1 MVGGTMNPL
10 WTLVRCLGWLALFG
24 SGGTVSAAPGQL
36 RAGAAVVDI
45 TPALG
50 VANGGV
56 IARGGPVTHIHDGL
70 HARCLV
76 LDDGATRLAIA
87 ICDMRMLG
95 GEVVAR
101 AKSLAGEATGLAPEN
116 ILIAAT
122 HTHAAPAMV
131 GIHPEPRDR
140 AYAEFVARRI
150 ADGITRAGH
159 HLAPAKVGWGFGSA
173 PQHVHN
179 RRWFMKP
186 GAIAANPFGG
196 GSDEV
201 KMNPPRGTDLLKPA
215 GPVDPQVSVLDVRHA
230 DGRPLAVL
238 ANYGLHYVGGYQAG
252 HVSADYFGLF
262 ADRVQGLLGADRQ
275 HPPFVAMMSNGTS
288 GDVSINDF
296 SAKQERL
303 PAWVK
308 MQRVADD
315 LAAEVVKVTGDIGHH
330 TTAPL
335 AVAAT
340 ELQLGVRRPDA
351 KRLVWA
357 RRTLAYATDP
367 KRLTRPVIY
376 AQETLALAKF
386 PAKVPVALQAFRIG
400 DLRIITVPCEMFAE
414 TGLALKQEAGLGP
427 LFIIELANGYRGY
440 LPTPRQHEW
449 GGYETWPARSSYLEV
464 QAAPKIRAALLGLLG
479 KL

>member
-1 MVGGTMNPL
+1 MVGGTMNSL
-10 WTLVRCLGWLALFG
+10 WTLVRCLGWFALFG

-56 IARGGPVTHIHDGL
+56 IARGGAVTHIHDEL

-186 GAIAANPFGG
+186 MAIAANPFGG
-196 GSDEV
+196 RSDEV

-215 GPVDPQVSVLDVRHA
+215 GPVDPQVSVLDVRHT
-230 DGRPLAVL
+230 DGRPLALL

-288 GDVSINDF
+288 GDVSNNDF
-296 SAKQERL
+296 RAKPERL

-308 MQRVADD
+308 MQRVAND
-315 LAAEVVKVTGDIGHH
+315 LAGKVAKVVGNIGHH
-330 TTAPL
+330 ATAPL

-340 ELQLGVRRPDA
+340 ELQLGVRRPDDA
-351 KRLVWA
+351 RLAWA
-357 RRTLAYATDP
+357 RRTLANDTDP
-367 KRLTRPVIY
+367 KRLTRPEIY
-376 AQETLALAKF
+376 AQEALALAKF
-386 PAKVPVALQAFRIG
+386 PARVPVVLQAFRIG

-464 QAAPKIRAALLGLLG
+464 QAAPKIRAALLGLLS

>member
-1 MVGGTMNPL
+1 MVGGTMNSL
-10 WTLVRCLGWLALFG
+10 WTLVRCLGWFALFG

-36 RAGAAVVDI
+36 RAGAVVVDI

-56 IARGGPVTHIHDGL
+56 IARGGAATHIHDEL
-70 HARCLV
+70 HARCLM

-186 GAIAANPFGG
+186 MAIAANPFGG
-196 GSDEV
+196 RSDEV

-215 GPVDPQVSVLDVRHA
+215 GPVDSQVSVLDVRHT
-230 DGRPLAVL
+230 DGRPLALL

-288 GDVSINDF
+288 GDVSNNDF
-296 SAKQERL
+296 RAKPERL

-308 MQRVADD
+308 MQRVAND
-315 LAAEVVKVTGDIGHH
+315 LAGKVAKVVGNIGHH
-330 TTAPL
+330 ATAPL

-340 ELQLGVRRPDA
+340 ELQLGVRRPDDA
-351 KRLVWA
+351 RLGWA
-357 RRTLAYATDP
+357 RRTLANDTDP
-367 KRLTRPVIY
+367 KRLTRPEIY
-376 AQETLALAKF
+376 AQEALALAKF
-386 PAKVPVALQAFRIG
+386 PARVPVVLQAFRIG

-464 QAAPKIRAALLGLLG
+464 QAAPKIRAALLGLLS

>member
-1 MVGGTMNPL
+1 MVGGTMNSL

-186 GAIAANPFGG
+186 VAIAANPFGG

-296 SAKQERL
+296 SAKPERL

-308 MQRVADD
+308 MQRVAND
-315 LAAEVVKVTGDIGHH
+315 LAAEVAKVTGDIKHH
-330 TTAPL
+330 AAAPL
-335 AVAAT
+335 AVATT

-367 KRLTRPVIY
+367 KRLTRPLIY
-376 AQETLALAKF
+376 AQEALALAKF
-386 PAKVPVALQAFRIG
+386 PAKVPVVLQAFRIG
-400 DLRIITVPCEMFAE
+400 ELRIVTVPCEMFAE
-414 TGLALKQEAGLGP
+414 TGLALKKEAGPGP

-449 GGYETWPARSSYLEV
+449 GGYETWPARSSYLEE
-464 QAAPKIRAALLGLLG
+464 QAAPKIRAALLGLLK

>member
-1 MVGGTMNPL
+1 MVGGTMNSL
-10 WTLVRCLGWLALFG
+10 WTLVQCLGWLALFG

-101 AKSLAGEATGLAPEN
+101 AKSLAGEATGLVPEN

-215 GPVDPQVSVLDVRHA
+215 GSAGVGARCPARRRA
-230 DGRPLAVL
+230 A
-238 ANYGLHYVGGYQAG
+238 VGGAG
-252 HVSADYFGLF
+252 
-262 ADRVQGLLGADRQ
+262 
-275 HPPFVAMMSNGTS
+275 
-288 GDVSINDF
+288 
-296 SAKQERL
+296 
-303 PAWVK
+303 
-308 MQRVADD
+308 
-315 LAAEVVKVTGDIGHH
+315 
-330 TTAPL
+330 
-335 AVAAT
+335 
-340 ELQLGVRRPDA
+340 QL
-351 KRLVWA
+351 
-357 RRTLAYATDP
+357 
-367 KRLTRPVIY
+367 
-376 AQETLALAKF
+376 
-386 PAKVPVALQAFRIG
+386 
-400 DLRIITVPCEMFAE
+400 
-414 TGLALKQEAGLGP
+414 
-427 LFIIELANGYRGY
+427 
-440 LPTPRQHEW
+440 
-449 GGYETWPARSSYLEV
+449 
-464 QAAPKIRAALLGLLG
+464 RAALRRRLSGRSC
-479 KL
+479 

>member
-1 MVGGTMNPL
+1 MVGGTMNSL
-10 WTLVRCLGWLALFG
+10 WTLVRCLGWFALFG

-56 IARGGPVTHIHDGL
+56 IARGGPATHIHDEL

-131 GIHPEPRDR
+131 AIHPEPRDR

-186 GAIAANPFGG
+186 MAIAANPFGG
-196 GSDEV
+196 RSDEV

-215 GPVDPQVSVLDVRHA
+215 GPVDSQVSVLDVRHT
-230 DGRPLAVL
+230 DGRPLALL

-288 GDVSINDF
+288 GDVSNNDF
-296 SAKQERL
+296 RAKPERL

-308 MQRVADD
+308 MQRVAND
-315 LAAEVVKVTGDIGHH
+315 LAGKVAKVVGNIGHH
-330 TTAPL
+330 ATAPL

-340 ELQLGVRRPDA
+340 ELQLGVRRPDDA
-351 KRLVWA
+351 RLGWA
-357 RRTLAYATDP
+357 RRTLANDTDP
-367 KRLTRPVIY
+367 KRLTRPEIY
-376 AQETLALAKF
+376 AQEALALAKF
-386 PAKVPVALQAFRIG
+386 PARVPVVLQAFRIG

-464 QAAPKIRAALLGLLG
+464 QAAPKIRAALLGLLS

>member
-1 MVGGTMNPL
+1 MNSL
-10 WTLVRCLGWLALFG
+10 WTLVRCLGWFALFG

-36 RAGAAVVDI
+36 RAGAVVVDI

-56 IARGGPVTHIHDGL
+56 IARGGAATHIHDEL

-131 GIHPEPRDR
+131 AIHPEPRDR

-186 GAIAANPFGG
+186 MAIAANPFGG
-196 GSDEV
+196 RSDEV

-215 GPVDPQVSVLDVRHA
+215 GPVDPQVSVLDVRHT
-230 DGRPLAVL
+230 DGRPLALL

-288 GDVSINDF
+288 GDVSNNDF
-296 SAKQERL
+296 RAKPERL

-308 MQRVADD
+308 MQRVAND
-315 LAAEVVKVTGDIGHH
+315 LAGKVAKVVGNIGHH
-330 TTAPL
+330 ATAPL

-340 ELQLGVRRPDA
+340 ELQLGVRRPDDA
-351 KRLVWA
+351 RLGWA
-357 RRTLAYATDP
+357 RRTLANDTDP
-367 KRLTRPVIY
+367 KRLTRPEIY
-376 AQETLALAKF
+376 AQEALALAKF
-386 PAKVPVALQAFRIG
+386 PARVPVVLQAFRIG

-464 QAAPKIRAALLGLLG
+464 QAAPKIRAALLGLLS

>member
-131 GIHPEPRDR
+131 GIHPEPRNR

-186 GAIAANPFGG
+186 VAIAANPFGG

-440 LPTPRQHEW
+440 LPTTRQHEW

>member
-1 MVGGTMNPL
+1 MNPL

-131 GIHPEPRDR
+131 GIHPEPRNR

-186 GAIAANPFGG
+186 VAIAANPFGG

-275 HPPFVAMMSNGTS
+275 PPPFVAMMSNGTS

>member
-1 MVGGTMNPL
+1 MVGGTMNSL
-10 WTLVRCLGWLALFG
+10 WTLVRCLGWFALFG

-56 IARGGPVTHIHDGL
+56 IARGGPVTHIHDEL
-70 HARCLV
+70 HARCLM

-131 GIHPEPRDR
+131 AIHPEPRDR

-186 GAIAANPFGG
+186 MAIAANPFGG
-196 GSDEV
+196 RSDEV

-215 GPVDPQVSVLDVRHA
+215 GPVDSQVSVLDVRHT
-230 DGRPLAVL
+230 DGRPLALL

-288 GDVSINDF
+288 GDVSNNDF
-296 SAKQERL
+296 RAKPERL

-308 MQRVADD
+308 MQRVAND
-315 LAAEVVKVTGDIGHH
+315 LAGKVAKVVGNIGHH
-330 TTAPL
+330 ATAPL

-340 ELQLGVRRPDA
+340 ELQLGVRRPDDA
-351 KRLVWA
+351 RLGWA
-357 RRTLAYATDP
+357 RRTLANDTDP
-367 KRLTRPVIY
+367 KRLTRPEIY
-376 AQETLALAKF
+376 AQEALALAKF
-386 PAKVPVALQAFRIG
+386 PARVPVVLQAFRIG

-464 QAAPKIRAALLGLLG
+464 QAAPKIRAALLGLLS

>member
-1 MVGGTMNPL
+1 MVGGTMNSL
-10 WTLVRCLGWLALFG
+10 WTLVRCLGWFALFG

-56 IARGGPVTHIHDGL
+56 IARGGAATHIHDEL

-131 GIHPEPRDR
+131 AIHPEPRDR

-186 GAIAANPFGG
+186 IAIAANPFGG
-196 GSDEV
+196 RSDEV

-215 GPVDPQVSVLDVRHA
+215 GPVDSQVSVLDVRHT
-230 DGRPLAVL
+230 DGRPLALL

-288 GDVSINDF
+288 GDVSNNDF
-296 SAKQERL
+296 RAKPERL

-308 MQRVADD
+308 MQRVAND
-315 LAAEVVKVTGDIGHH
+315 LAGKVAKVVGNIGHH
-330 TTAPL
+330 ATAPL

-340 ELQLGVRRPDA
+340 ELQLGVRRPDDA
-351 KRLVWA
+351 RLGWA
-357 RRTLAYATDP
+357 RRTLANDTDP
-367 KRLTRPVIY
+367 KRLTRPEIY
-376 AQETLALAKF
+376 AQEALALAKF
-386 PAKVPVALQAFRIG
+386 PARVPVVLQAFRIG

-464 QAAPKIRAALLGLLG
+464 QAAPKIRAALLGLLS

>member
-1 MVGGTMNPL
+1 MVGGTMNSL
-10 WTLVRCLGWLALFG
+10 WTLVRCLGWFALFG

-56 IARGGPVTHIHDGL
+56 IARGGAATHIHDEL

-186 GAIAANPFGG
+186 IAIAANPFGG
-196 GSDEV
+196 RSDEV

-215 GPVDPQVSVLDVRHA
+215 GPVDPQVSVLDVRHT
-230 DGRPLAVL
+230 DGRPLALL

-288 GDVSINDF
+288 GDVSNNDF
-296 SAKQERL
+296 RAKPERL

-308 MQRVADD
+308 MQRVAND
-315 LAAEVVKVTGDIGHH
+315 LAGKVAKVVGNIGHH
-330 TTAPL
+330 ATAPL

-340 ELQLGVRRPDA
+340 ELQLGVRRPDDA
-351 KRLVWA
+351 RLGWA
-357 RRTLAYATDP
+357 RRTLANDTDP
-367 KRLTRPVIY
+367 KRLTRPEIY
-376 AQETLALAKF
+376 AQEALALAKF
-386 PAKVPVALQAFRIG
+386 PARVPVVLQAFRIG

-464 QAAPKIRAALLGLLG
+464 QAAPKIRAALLGLLS

>member
-1 MVGGTMNPL
+1 
-10 WTLVRCLGWLALFG
+10 
-24 SGGTVSAAPGQL
+24 
-36 RAGAAVVDI
+36 
-45 TPALG
+45 
-50 VANGGV
+50 
-56 IARGGPVTHIHDGL
+56 
-70 HARCLV
+70 
-76 LDDGATRLAIA
+76 
-87 ICDMRMLG
+87 
-95 GEVVAR
+95 
-101 AKSLAGEATGLAPEN
+101 
-116 ILIAAT
+116 
-122 HTHAAPAMV
+122 
-131 GIHPEPRDR
+131 
-140 AYAEFVARRI
+140 
-150 ADGITRAGH
+150 
-159 HLAPAKVGWGFGSA
+159 
-173 PQHVHN
+173 
-179 RRWFMKP
+179 
-186 GAIAANPFGG
+186 
-196 GSDEV
+196 
-201 KMNPPRGTDLLKPA
+201 MNPPRGTDLLEPA

-230 DGRPLAVL
+230 DGRPLALL
-238 ANYGLHYVGGYQAG
+238 ANYGLHYVGGYRAG

-262 ADRVQGLLGADRQ
+262 ADRVQELLKADRQ

-296 SAKQERL
+296 SAKPERL

>member
-1 MVGGTMNPL
+1 MVGGTMNSL
-10 WTLVRCLGWLALFG
+10 WTLVQCLGWFALFG

-56 IARGGPVTHIHDGL
+56 IARGGPVTHIHDEL

-186 GAIAANPFGG
+186 VAIAANPFGG

-215 GPVDPQVSVLDVRHA
+215 GPVDPQVSVLDVRHT
-230 DGRPLAVL
+230 DGRPLALL

-288 GDVSINDF
+288 GDVSNNDF
-296 SAKQERL
+296 RAKPERL

-308 MQRVADD
+308 MQRVAND
-315 LAAEVVKVTGDIGHH
+315 LAGKVAKVVGNIGHH
-330 TTAPL
+330 ATAPL

-340 ELQLGVRRPDA
+340 ELQLGVRRPDDA
-351 KRLVWA
+351 RLAWA
-357 RRTLAYATDP
+357 RRTLANDTDP
-367 KRLTRPVIY
+367 KRLTRPEIY
-376 AQETLALAKF
+376 AQEALALAKF
-386 PAKVPVALQAFRIG
+386 PARVPVVLQAFRIG

-464 QAAPKIRAALLGLLG
+464 QAAPKIRAALLGLLS

>member
-1 MVGGTMNPL
+1 
-10 WTLVRCLGWLALFG
+10 
-24 SGGTVSAAPGQL
+24 
-36 RAGAAVVDI
+36 
-45 TPALG
+45 
-50 VANGGV
+50 
-56 IARGGPVTHIHDGL
+56 
-70 HARCLV
+70 
-76 LDDGATRLAIA
+76 
-87 ICDMRMLG
+87 
-95 GEVVAR
+95 
-101 AKSLAGEATGLAPEN
+101 
-116 ILIAAT
+116 
-122 HTHAAPAMV
+122 
-131 GIHPEPRDR
+131 
-140 AYAEFVARRI
+140 
-150 ADGITRAGH
+150 
-159 HLAPAKVGWGFGSA
+159 
-173 PQHVHN
+173 
-179 RRWFMKP
+179 
-186 GAIAANPFGG
+186 
-196 GSDEV
+196 
-201 KMNPPRGTDLLKPA
+201 
-215 GPVDPQVSVLDVRHA
+215 
-230 DGRPLAVL
+230 
-238 ANYGLHYVGGYQAG
+238 
-252 HVSADYFGLF
+252 
-262 ADRVQGLLGADRQ
+262 
-275 HPPFVAMMSNGTS
+275 MMSNGTS

>member
-1 MVGGTMNPL
+1 MVGGTMNSL
-10 WTLVRCLGWLALFG
+10 WTLVQCLGWFALFG

-56 IARGGPVTHIHDGL
+56 IARGGPVTHIHDEL

-186 GAIAANPFGG
+186 VAIAANPFGG
-196 GSDEV
+196 RSDEV

-215 GPVDPQVSVLDVRHA
+215 GPVDPQVSVLDVRHT
-230 DGRPLAVL
+230 DGRPLALL

-288 GDVSINDF
+288 GDVSNNDF
-296 SAKQERL
+296 RAKPERL

-308 MQRVADD
+308 MQRVAND
-315 LAAEVVKVTGDIGHH
+315 LAGKVAKVVGNIGHH
-330 TTAPL
+330 ATAPL
-335 AVAAT
+335 AATAT
-340 ELQLGVRRPDA
+340 ELQLGVRRPDDA
-351 KRLVWA
+351 RLAWA
-357 RRTLAYATDP
+357 RRTLANDTDP
-367 KRLTRPVIY
+367 KRLTRPEIY
-376 AQETLALAKF
+376 AQEALALAKF
-386 PAKVPVALQAFRIG
+386 PARVPVVLQAFRIG

-464 QAAPKIRAALLGLLG
+464 QAAPKIRAALLGLLS

>member
-131 GIHPEPRDR
+131 GIHPEPRNR

-186 GAIAANPFGG
+186 VAIAANPFGG

>member
-1 MVGGTMNPL
+1 MVGGTMNSL
-10 WTLVRCLGWLALFG
+10 WTLVRCLGWFALFG

-56 IARGGPVTHIHDGL
+56 IARGGPVTHIHDEL

-186 GAIAANPFGG
+186 VAIAANPFGG
-196 GSDEV
+196 RSDEV

-215 GPVDPQVSVLDVRHA
+215 GPVDPQVSVLDVRHT
-230 DGRPLAVL
+230 DGRPLALL

-288 GDVSINDF
+288 GDVSNNDF
-296 SAKQERL
+296 RAKPERL

-308 MQRVADD
+308 MQRVAND
-315 LAAEVVKVTGDIGHH
+315 LAGKVAKVVGNIGHH
-330 TTAPL
+330 ATAPL
-335 AVAAT
+335 AATAT
-340 ELQLGVRRPDA
+340 ELQLGVRRPDDA
-351 KRLVWA
+351 RLAWA
-357 RRTLAYATDP
+357 RRTLANDTDP
-367 KRLTRPVIY
+367 KRLTRPEIY
-376 AQETLALAKF
+376 AQEALALAKF
-386 PAKVPVALQAFRIG
+386 PARVPVVLQAFRIG

-464 QAAPKIRAALLGLLG
+464 QAAPKIRAALLGLLS

>member
-1 MVGGTMNPL
+1 MVGGTMNSL
-10 WTLVRCLGWLALFG
+10 WTLVRCLGWFALFG

-56 IARGGPVTHIHDGL
+56 IARGGPVTHIHDEL

-186 GAIAANPFGG
+186 MAIAANPFGG
-196 GSDEV
+196 RSDEV

-215 GPVDPQVSVLDVRHA
+215 GPVDSQVSVLDVRHT
-230 DGRPLAVL
+230 DGRPLALL

-288 GDVSINDF
+288 GDVSNNDF
-296 SAKQERL
+296 LAKPERL

-308 MQRVADD
+308 MQRVAND
-315 LAAEVVKVTGDIGHH
+315 LAGKVAKVVGNIGHH
-330 TTAPL
+330 ATAPL

-340 ELQLGVRRPDA
+340 ELQLGVRRPDDA
-351 KRLVWA
+351 RLGWA
-357 RRTLAYATDP
+357 RRTLANDTDP
-367 KRLTRPVIY
+367 KRLTRPEIY
-376 AQETLALAKF
+376 AQEALALAKF
-386 PAKVPVALQAFRIG
+386 PARVPVVLQAFRIG

-464 QAAPKIRAALLGLLG
+464 QAAPKIRAALLGLLS

>member
-1 MVGGTMNPL
+1 MNSL
-10 WTLVRCLGWLALFG
+10 WTLVQCLGWFALFG

-56 IARGGPVTHIHDGL
+56 IARGGAATHIHDEL

-186 GAIAANPFGG
+186 MAIAANPFGG
-196 GSDEV
+196 RSDEV

-215 GPVDPQVSVLDVRHA
+215 GPVDPQVSVLDVRHT
-230 DGRPLAVL
+230 DGRPLALL

-288 GDVSINDF
+288 GDVSNNDF
-296 SAKQERL
+296 RAKPERL

-308 MQRVADD
+308 MQRVAND
-315 LAAEVVKVTGDIGHH
+315 LAGKVAKVVGNIGHH
-330 TTAPL
+330 ATAPL

-340 ELQLGVRRPDA
+340 ELQLGVRRPDDA
-351 KRLVWA
+351 RLAWA
-357 RRTLAYATDP
+357 RRTLANDTDP
-367 KRLTRPVIY
+367 KRLTRPEIY
-376 AQETLALAKF
+376 AQEALALAKF
-386 PAKVPVALQAFRIG
+386 PARVPVVLQAFRIG

-464 QAAPKIRAALLGLLG
+464 QAAPKIRAALLGLLS

>member
-1 MVGGTMNPL
+1 MVGGTMNSL
-10 WTLVRCLGWLALFG
+10 WTLVQCLGWLALFG

-101 AKSLAGEATGLAPEN
+101 AKSLAGEATGLVPEN

>member
-1 MVGGTMNPL
+1 MVGGTMNFRF
-10 WTLVRCLGWLALFG
+10 TLVWCLALFG
-24 SGGTVSAAPGQL
+24 FGGTVVAGQL

-50 VANGGV
+50 VSNGGV
-56 IARGGPVTHIHDGL
+56 IARGGPVTHIHDEL

-101 AKSLAGEATGLAPEN
+101 AKSLAGEATGLPPEN

-159 HLAPAKVGWGFGSA
+159 HLAPAKVGCGFGSA

-186 GAIAANPFGG
+186 GAITANPFGG

-427 LFIIELANGYRGY
+427 LFIIELANGYREY

>member
-1 MVGGTMNPL
+1 MVGGTMNSL
-10 WTLVRCLGWLALFG
+10 WTLVRCLGWFALFG

-56 IARGGPVTHIHDGL
+56 IARGGAATHIHDEL

-186 GAIAANPFGG
+186 MAIAANPFGG
-196 GSDEV
+196 RSDEV

-215 GPVDPQVSVLDVRHA
+215 GPVDSQVSVLDVRHT
-230 DGRPLAVL
+230 DGRPLALL

-288 GDVSINDF
+288 GDVSNNDF
-296 SAKQERL
+296 RAKPERL

-308 MQRVADD
+308 MQRVAND
-315 LAAEVVKVTGDIGHH
+315 LAGKVAKVVGNIGHH
-330 TTAPL
+330 PTAPL

-340 ELQLGVRRPDA
+340 ELQLGVRRPDDA
-351 KRLVWA
+351 RLGWA
-357 RRTLAYATDP
+357 RRTLANDTDP
-367 KRLTRPVIY
+367 KRLTRPEIY
-376 AQETLALAKF
+376 AQEALALAKF
-386 PAKVPVALQAFRIG
+386 PARVPVVLQAFRIG

-464 QAAPKIRAALLGLLG
+464 QAAPKIRAALLGLLS

>member
-101 AKSLAGEATGLAPEN
+101 AKSLVGEATGLAPEN

-186 GAIAANPFGG
+186 VAIAANPFGG

-215 GPVDPQVSVLDVRHA
+215 GPVDPQVSVLDVRHT
-230 DGRPLAVL
+230 DGRPLALL

-464 QAAPKIRAALLGLLG
+464 QAAPKIRAALLGLLS

>member
-1 MVGGTMNPL
+1 MNSL
-10 WTLVRCLGWLALFG
+10 WTLVQCLGWFALFG

-56 IARGGPVTHIHDGL
+56 IARGGAATHIHDEL

-186 GAIAANPFGG
+186 VAIAANPFGG

-215 GPVDPQVSVLDVRHA
+215 GPVDPQVSVLDVRHT
-230 DGRPLAVL
+230 DGRPLALL

-288 GDVSINDF
+288 GDVSNNDF
-296 SAKQERL
+296 LAKPERL

-308 MQRVADD
+308 MQRVAND
-315 LAAEVVKVTGDIGHH
+315 LAAEVAKVVGNIGHH
-330 TTAPL
+330 ATAPL

-340 ELQLGVRRPDA
+340 ELQLGVRRPDDA
-351 KRLVWA
+351 RLGWA
-357 RRTLAYATDP
+357 RRTLANDTDP
-367 KRLTRPVIY
+367 KRLTRPEIY
-376 AQETLALAKF
+376 AQEALALAKF
-386 PAKVPVALQAFRIG
+386 PARVPVVLQAFRIG

-464 QAAPKIRAALLGLLG
+464 QAAPKIRAALLGLLS

>member
-1 MVGGTMNPL
+1 MVGGTMNSL
-10 WTLVRCLGWLALFG
+10 WTLVQCLGWFALFG

-56 IARGGPVTHIHDGL
+56 IARGGPVTHIHDEL

-186 GAIAANPFGG
+186 VAIAANPFGG

-215 GPVDPQVSVLDVRHA
+215 GPVDPQVSVLDVRHT
-230 DGRPLAVL
+230 DGRPLALL

-288 GDVSINDF
+288 GDVSNNDF
-296 SAKQERL
+296 LAKPERL

-308 MQRVADD
+308 MQRVAND
-315 LAAEVVKVTGDIGHH
+315 LAGKVAKVVGNIGHH
-330 TTAPL
+330 ATAPL

-340 ELQLGVRRPDA
+340 ELQLGVRRPDDA
-351 KRLVWA
+351 RLAWA
-357 RRTLAYATDP
+357 RRTLANDTDP
-367 KRLTRPVIY
+367 KRLTRPEIY
-376 AQETLALAKF
+376 AQEALALAKF
-386 PAKVPVALQAFRIG
+386 PARVPVVLQAFRIG

-464 QAAPKIRAALLGLLG
+464 QAAPKIRAALLGLLS

>member
-1 MVGGTMNPL
+1 MNPL

-186 GAIAANPFGG
+186 VAIAANPFGG

-230 DGRPLAVL
+230 DGQPLAVL

>member
-1 MVGGTMNPL
+1 MNSL
-10 WTLVRCLGWLALFG
+10 WTLVQCLGWLALFG

-186 GAIAANPFGG
+186 VAIAANPFGG

>member
-1 MVGGTMNPL
+1 MNSL
-10 WTLVRCLGWLALFG
+10 WTLVRCLGWFALFG

-56 IARGGPVTHIHDGL
+56 IARGGAATHIHDEL

-131 GIHPEPRDR
+131 AIHPEPRDR

-186 GAIAANPFGG
+186 MAIAANPFGG
-196 GSDEV
+196 RSDEV

-215 GPVDPQVSVLDVRHA
+215 GPVDSQVSVLDVRHT
-230 DGRPLAVL
+230 DGRPLALL

-288 GDVSINDF
+288 GDVSNNDF
-296 SAKQERL
+296 RAKPERL

-308 MQRVADD
+308 MQRVAND
-315 LAAEVVKVTGDIGHH
+315 LAGKVAKVVGNIGHH
-330 TTAPL
+330 ATAPL

-340 ELQLGVRRPDA
+340 ELQLGVRRPDDA
-351 KRLVWA
+351 RLGWA
-357 RRTLAYATDP
+357 RRTLANDTDP
-367 KRLTRPVIY
+367 KRLTRPEIY
-376 AQETLALAKF
+376 AQEALALAKF
-386 PAKVPVALQAFRIG
+386 PARVPVVLQAFRIG

-464 QAAPKIRAALLGLLG
+464 QAAPKIRAALLGLLS

>member
-1 MVGGTMNPL
+1 MVGGTMNSL
-10 WTLVRCLGWLALFG
+10 WTLVRCLGWFALFG

-36 RAGAAVVDI
+36 RAGAVVVDI

-56 IARGGPVTHIHDGL
+56 IARGGAATHIHDEL
-70 HARCLV
+70 HARCLM

-186 GAIAANPFGG
+186 MAIAANPFGG
-196 GSDEV
+196 RSDEV

-215 GPVDPQVSVLDVRHA
+215 GPVDPQVSVLDVRHT
-230 DGRPLAVL
+230 DGRPLALL

-288 GDVSINDF
+288 GDVSNNDF
-296 SAKQERL
+296 RAKPERL

-308 MQRVADD
+308 MQRVAND
-315 LAAEVVKVTGDIGHH
+315 LAGKVAKVVGNIGHH
-330 TTAPL
+330 ATAPL

-340 ELQLGVRRPDA
+340 ELQLGVRRPDDA
-351 KRLVWA
+351 RLGWA
-357 RRTLAYATDP
+357 RRTLANDTDP
-367 KRLTRPVIY
+367 KRLTRPEIY
-376 AQETLALAKF
+376 AQEALALAKF
-386 PAKVPVALQAFRIG
+386 PARVPVVLQAFRIG

-464 QAAPKIRAALLGLLG
+464 QAAPKIRAALLGLLS

>member
-186 GAIAANPFGG
+186 VAIAANPFGG

-376 AQETLALAKF
+376 AQEALALAKF

>member
-1 MVGGTMNPL
+1 MVGGTMNSL
-10 WTLVRCLGWLALFG
+10 WTLVRCLGWFALFG

-56 IARGGPVTHIHDGL
+56 IARGGTATHIHDEL

-186 GAIAANPFGG
+186 MAIAANPFGG
-196 GSDEV
+196 RSDEV

-215 GPVDPQVSVLDVRHA
+215 GPVDSQVSVLDVRHT
-230 DGRPLAVL
+230 DGRPLALL

-288 GDVSINDF
+288 GDVSNNDF
-296 SAKQERL
+296 RAKPERL

-308 MQRVADD
+308 MQRVAND
-315 LAAEVVKVTGDIGHH
+315 LAGKVAKVVGNIGHH
-330 TTAPL
+330 ATAPL

-340 ELQLGVRRPDA
+340 ELQLGVRRPDDA
-351 KRLVWA
+351 RLGWA
-357 RRTLAYATDP
+357 RRTLANDTDP
-367 KRLTRPVIY
+367 KRLTRPEIY
-376 AQETLALAKF
+376 AQEALALAKF
-386 PAKVPVALQAFRIG
+386 PARVPVVLQAFRIG

-464 QAAPKIRAALLGLLG
+464 QAAPKIRAALLGLLS

>member
-56 IARGGPVTHIHDGL
+56 IARGGPVTHIHDEL

-101 AKSLAGEATGLAPEN
+101 AKSLAGEATGLVPEN

>member
-1 MVGGTMNPL
+1 MNSL
-10 WTLVRCLGWLALFG
+10 WTLVRCLGWFALFG

-56 IARGGPVTHIHDGL
+56 IARGGPVTHIHDEL
-70 HARCLV
+70 HARCLM

-131 GIHPEPRDR
+131 AIHPEPRDR

-186 GAIAANPFGG
+186 MAIAANPFGG
-196 GSDEV
+196 RSDEV

-215 GPVDPQVSVLDVRHA
+215 GPVDSQVSVLDVRHT
-230 DGRPLAVL
+230 DGRPLALL

-288 GDVSINDF
+288 GDVSNNDF
-296 SAKQERL
+296 RAKPERL

-308 MQRVADD
+308 MQRVAND
-315 LAAEVVKVTGDIGHH
+315 LAGKVAKVVGNIGHH
-330 TTAPL
+330 ATAPL

-340 ELQLGVRRPDA
+340 ELQLGVRRPDDA
-351 KRLVWA
+351 RLGWA
-357 RRTLAYATDP
+357 RRTLANDTDP
-367 KRLTRPVIY
+367 KRLTRPEIY
-376 AQETLALAKF
+376 AQEALALAKF
-386 PAKVPVALQAFRIG
+386 PARVPVVLQAFRIG

-464 QAAPKIRAALLGLLG
+464 QAAPKIRAALLGLLS

>member
-131 GIHPEPRDR
+131 GIHPEPRNR

-186 GAIAANPFGG
+186 VAIAANPFGG

-296 SAKQERL
+296 SAKPERL

>member
-186 GAIAANPFGG
+186 VAIAANPFGG

-386 PAKVPVALQAFRIG
+386 PAKVPVALQVFRIG
-400 DLRIITVPCEMFAE
+400 ELRIVTMPCEMFAE
-414 TGLALKQEAGLGP
+414 TGLALKKEAGPGP

>member
-1 MVGGTMNPL
+1 M
-10 WTLVRCLGWLALFG
+10 
-24 SGGTVSAAPGQL
+24 

-186 GAIAANPFGG
+186 VAIAANPFGG

>member
-1 MVGGTMNPL
+1 MVGGTMNSL
-10 WTLVRCLGWLALFG
+10 WTLVRCLGWFALFG

-36 RAGAAVVDI
+36 RAGAVVVDI

-56 IARGGPVTHIHDGL
+56 IARGGAATHIHDEL

-186 GAIAANPFGG
+186 MAIAANPFGG
-196 GSDEV
+196 RSDEV

-215 GPVDPQVSVLDVRHA
+215 GPVDSQVSVLDVRHT
-230 DGRPLAVL
+230 DGRPLALL

-288 GDVSINDF
+288 GDVSNNDF
-296 SAKQERL
+296 RAKPERL

-308 MQRVADD
+308 MQRVAND
-315 LAAEVVKVTGDIGHH
+315 LAGKVAKVVGNIGHH
-330 TTAPL
+330 ATAPL

-340 ELQLGVRRPDA
+340 ELQLGVRRPDDA
-351 KRLVWA
+351 RLGWA
-357 RRTLAYATDP
+357 RRTLANDTDP
-367 KRLTRPVIY
+367 KRLTRPEIY
-376 AQETLALAKF
+376 AQEALALAKF
-386 PAKVPVALQAFRIG
+386 PARVPVVLQAFRIG

-464 QAAPKIRAALLGLLG
+464 QAAPKIRAALLGLLS

>member
-1 MVGGTMNPL
+1 MNFRL
-10 WTLVRCLGWLALFG
+10 TLVSCLAIFG
-24 SGGTVSAAPGQL
+24 LGGAVAEEPL

-56 IARGGPVTHIHDGL
+56 IARGGPVTHIHDEL

-101 AKSLAGEATGLAPEN
+101 AKLLAGEATGLAPEN

-186 GAIAANPFGG
+186 GAITANPFGG

-238 ANYGLHYVGGYQAG
+238 ANYGLHYVGGYRAG

-262 ADRVQGLLGADRQ
+262 ADRVQKLLKADRQ

-296 SAKQERL
+296 SAKPERL

-308 MQRVADD
+308 MQCVADD

-376 AQETLALAKF
+376 AQEALALAKF

-400 DLRIITVPCEMFAE
+400 ELRIATVPCEMFAE

-464 QAAPKIRAALLGLLG
+464 QAAPKIRAALLGLLS

>member
-1 MVGGTMNPL
+1 MNSL
-10 WTLVRCLGWLALFG
+10 WTLVQCLGWFALFG

-56 IARGGPVTHIHDGL
+56 IARGGPVTHIHDEL

-186 GAIAANPFGG
+186 VAIAANPFGG
-196 GSDEV
+196 GGDEV

-215 GPVDPQVSVLDVRHA
+215 GPVDPQVSVLDVRHT
-230 DGRPLAVL
+230 DGRPLALL

-288 GDVSINDF
+288 GDVSNNDF
-296 SAKQERL
+296 RAKPERL

-308 MQRVADD
+308 MQRVAND
-315 LAAEVVKVTGDIGHH
+315 LAGKVAKVVGNIGHH
-330 TTAPL
+330 ATAPL
-335 AVAAT
+335 AATAT
-340 ELQLGVRRPDA
+340 ELQLGVRRPDDA
-351 KRLVWA
+351 RLAWA
-357 RRTLAYATDP
+357 RRTLANDTDP
-367 KRLTRPVIY
+367 KRLTRPEIY
-376 AQETLALAKF
+376 AQEALALAKF
-386 PAKVPVALQAFRIG
+386 PARVPVVLQAFRIG

-464 QAAPKIRAALLGLLG
+464 QAAPKIRAALLGLLS

>member
-140 AYAEFVARRI
+140 AYAHNVARRI

-186 GAIAANPFGG
+186 VAIAANPFGG

-340 ELQLGVRRPDA
+340 ELQLGVRRSDA

-376 AQETLALAKF
+376 AQEALALAKF